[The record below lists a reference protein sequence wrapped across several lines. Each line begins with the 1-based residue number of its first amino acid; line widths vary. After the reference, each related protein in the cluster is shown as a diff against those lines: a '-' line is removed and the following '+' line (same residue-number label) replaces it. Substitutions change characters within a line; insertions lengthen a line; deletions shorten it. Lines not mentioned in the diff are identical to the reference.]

1 MICEYC
7 GKEFEGKRSTA
18 KYCSDKCR
26 KLAFQ
31 KLAFQ
36 ELPVDAKIAVSV
48 PTELS
53 VPVSVPGRDDIY
65 SDNYD
70 TSEAGFK
77 RRNKAWDSL
86 GQSFKTNLMAR
97 CIRINADHVRDRMEC
112 IAMREKIATA
122 CR

>member
-7 GKEFEGKRSTA
+7 GKEFEGKRSDA
-18 KYCSDKCR
+18 RYCSDKCR
-26 KLAFQ
+26 QYAKRGVTDKVESVTDKLKSVTD
-31 KLAFQ
+31 KLK
-36 ELPVDAKIAVSV
+36 LVTDKS
-48 PTELS
+48 
-53 VPVSVPGRDDIY
+53 RDDIW
-65 SDNYD
+65 SESYD